1 MRYKTEMTNIFIFEG
16 IAYER
21 ESDVDDAIVA
31 YIESTYP
38 EIIHSDFIVEE
49 SEEFAETWQD
59 VEVVPF
65 MKVVVVIHDQF
76 SLLTKK

>member
-1 MRYKTEMTNIFIFEG
+1 MPYKTEMTKVFIFEG

-21 ESDVDDAIVA
+21 EGDVDDAIVA

-65 MKVVVVIHDQF
+65 MKVLD
-76 SLLTKK
+76 TKV